1 MGGRHRYGRSQI
13 NCEGEVAM
21 TRLEMIAEICKRMAD
36 DLKED
41 NDRAEEREQQREA
54 QKKMN
59 DDEIY

>member
-1 MGGRHRYGRSQI
+1 
-13 NCEGEVAM
+13 M

-41 NDRAEEREQQREA
+41 NNRAEEREQQREA

>member
-1 MGGRHRYGRSQI
+1 MNFYL
-13 NCEGEVAM
+13 GELEM
-21 TRLEMIAEICKRMAD
+21 TRLELIAEICKRMAD

-54 QKKMN
+54 QKKMD

>member
-1 MGGRHRYGRSQI
+1 
-13 NCEGEVAM
+13 M
-21 TRLEMIAEICKRMAD
+21 TRLELIAEICKRMAD

>member
-1 MGGRHRYGRSQI
+1 
-13 NCEGEVAM
+13 M

-54 QKKMN
+54 QKKMD
-59 DDEIY
+59 DDEIH

>member
-1 MGGRHRYGRSQI
+1 
-13 NCEGEVAM
+13 M
-21 TRLEMIAEICKRMAD
+21 TRLELIAEICKRMAD

-54 QKKMN
+54 QKKMD

>member
-1 MGGRHRYGRSQI
+1 
-13 NCEGEVAM
+13 M

-54 QKKMN
+54 QKKMDGN
-59 DDEIY
+59 EVY

>member
-1 MGGRHRYGRSQI
+1 
-13 NCEGEVAM
+13 M

-54 QKKMN
+54 QKKMDN
-59 DDEIY
+59 DEIH

>member
-1 MGGRHRYGRSQI
+1 
-13 NCEGEVAM
+13 M

-54 QKKMN
+54 QKKMD

>member
-1 MGGRHRYGRSQI
+1 
-13 NCEGEVAM
+13 M
-21 TRLEMIAEICKRMAD
+21 TRLEMIAVICKRMAD